1 MEPRALLREAL
12 LVSGGVT
19 LLCAVLSW
27 LQPWVPLLR
36 AHLYVV
42 VAALFLYVPVW
53 VLRRRGLTTLDVG
66 LTTRPR
72 LRATLF
78 ALGAMAVTF
87 LPFAV
92 GFHVWQGWMFDNR
105 PHFSADAYLRWPQVW
120 EGRPDPAARPAGVQ
134 LWVDFSELHLRWREQ
149 GPAPAELSLVSDGRV
164 ELLSERRTRARQPAP
179 GELRATLRGEGHLR
193 LRIKG
198 GERLN
203 VSLTRGGQPL
213 PTSAVFL
220 GAAGEHPDALP
231 LTAERSVLWLLL
243 LVASHLL
250 LVALPEELFYRGYL
264 QTTLD
269 GFWKQRVR
277 VLGVDLGP
285 SVVVTS
291 AIFALGHFLVDLR
304 VARLAVFFPSL
315 LFGWLRAA
323 TGSLAAPI
331 LYHAASNILSDLLT
345 KGYVQ

>member
-1 MEPRALLREAL
+1 VEPRALLREAL

-36 AHLYVV
+36 SYLYLV

-72 LRATLF
+72 LRSSLY
-78 ALGAMAVTF
+78 ALGAMVITF
-87 LPFAV
+87 APFAV
-92 GFHVWQGWMFDNR
+92 GFHVWQAWMFNNR
-105 PHFSADAYLRWPQVW
+105 PHFSADAYRRWPQAW
-120 EGRPDPAARPAGVQ
+120 EGRPAPQDRPPGVQ
-134 LWVDFSELHLRWREQ
+134 LWVDFSELNVRWQ
-149 GPAPAELSLVSDGRV
+149 ELGAQPTELVIVTDGRV
-164 ELLSERRTRARQPAP
+164 ELLSERRTQARLPAL
-179 GELRATLRGEGHLR
+179 GELRATLRSKGHLR
-193 LRIKG
+193 LRVRG
-198 GERLN
+198 GERISVALTQGAT
-203 VSLTRGGQPL
+203 SLPPDKL
-213 PTSAVFL
+213 YL
-220 GAAGEHPDALP
+220 GAGGEHPSELP
-231 LTAERSVLWLLL
+231 LRAERSLLWLLL
-243 LVASHLL
+243 LAASHLL

-269 GFWKQRVR
+269 GYFKRRVR
-277 VLGVDLGP
+277 VLGVEIGP
-285 SVVVTS
+285 SVVVVS

-304 VARLAVFFPSL
+304 AERLAVFFPSL